1 MTKDE
6 KKLLQTWADKGC
18 EFVLDGQGGAECA
31 EEWPDRVSYWCVS
44 CFCLGLLT
52 GAVKA

>member
-6 KKLLQTWADKGC
+6 KKLLQAWADKGC
-18 EFVLDGQGGAECA
+18 HFVLDGQGPECA
-31 EEWPDRVSYWCVS
+31 ELWPNTVSYWCIS
-44 CFCLGLLT
+44 CFCRGLLT

>member
-18 EFVLDGQGGAECA
+18 EFVLDGQGPECA
-31 EEWPDRVSYWCVS
+31 EEWPHTVSYWCVS
-44 CFCLGLLT
+44 CFCRGLLT

>member
-18 EFVLDGQGGAECA
+18 EFVLDGQGPECA
-31 EEWPDRVSYWCVS
+31 EEWPNTVSYWCVS
-44 CFCLGLLT
+44 CFCRGILT